1 MLTHPLL
8 FSSNP
13 FNGQTF
19 YICLAFTLV
28 PGDLLVDFSPDI
40 LYFISDNAAYG
51 DLFPQYISPG
61 GLFYVNICDKKE
73 SEKLVIATPNSD

>member
-8 FSSNP
+8 FTSNP

-40 LYFISDNAAYG
+40 LNFISDNAH
-51 DLFPQYISPG
+51 
-61 GLFYVNICDKKE
+61 GLFFVKYVIKKE
-73 SEKLVIATPNSD
+73 SEKLKISYS